1 MLGLYKW
8 NNVPV
13 AKVLFY
19 DCEKYTSQILDEK
32 TFPRVWGFWPLTDP
46 HKVERIPADK
56 QVGGL

>member
-1 MLGLYKW
+1 M
-8 NNVPV
+8 PV

-19 DCEKYTSQILDEK
+19 DCEKYASQILDEK
-32 TFPRVWGFWPLTDP
+32 TFARVWDFGPLTAP